1 LALRPSG
8 NSVRLPTATHTSLYR
23 QAVNIY
29 AYIKIKNKINLKE
42 KAEAFAE
49 ERKRMVVLFV

>member
-1 LALRPSG
+1 MC
-8 NSVRLPTATHTSLYR
+8 LPTATHTSLYR

-42 KAEAFAE
+42 KAEALAE